1 MAGGRMLRP
10 RKGPGRPGPAPG
22 PAVALLPPPH
32 RPGHVRPG
40 PAGHR
45 AARPALPDSDPPA
58 STAGQPAAWRDTGK
72 LPASADDQPP
82 GDDPG
87 LVKVSVPEARRL
99 ARLATAP
106 MSGAARNLGHA
117 WSRWRRRHQAR
128 ARWHHYHA
136 RLKAV
141 HVT

>member
-1 MAGGRMLRP
+1 MPAAG
-10 RKGPGRPGPAPG
+10 KGAGRPGPAPG
-22 PAVALLPPPH
+22 PDLALLPPPH
-32 RPGHVRPG
+32 RPVHVRPG

-45 AARPALPDSDPPA
+45 RRPPGEAPPA
-58 STAGQPAAWRDTGK
+58 TTPAGQPAAWRDTGK
-72 LPASADDQPP
+72 LPATADDRPP

-99 ARLATAP
+99 ARLTTAP
-106 MSGAARNLGHA
+106 ISRAARDLGYA

-128 ARWHHYHA
+128 ARWHYYHA
-136 RLKAV
+136 QLLTAA